1 MKYYDYNWD
10 LDSNGITLDEEL
22 DFDRLGWKGGD
33 YFKLINVNGQ
43 PKLVKVDVTE
53 KFLIDGVK

>member
-1 MKYYDYNWD
+1 MKYYDYNWE
-10 LDSNGITLDEEL
+10 LDHTGITLDEEL
-22 DFDRLGWKGGD
+22 DLDRLGWKGGD

-43 PKLVKVDVTE
+43 PKLVKVDVIE